1 MKKRIETLDEFI
13 NESKLEDNIFYKD
26 IIEFKDLIEKKYQK
40 FVSTDDLQEIASNVV
55 YEEIQ
60 DAIYSYIEGYS
71 PDVPWNKPLKLED
84 FENWTEKDMDKFI
97 DYLNKRVKNFKNL
110 TKEVWDIWIE
120 NEVAY
125 RDEIED
131 LERRRQEAWD
141 DMDADPETEPEGGP
155 VADAYAEEIEDLDD
169 KIEKLRKEFSY
180 ESKKKEIE
188 KQLKTYEKEILNL
201 IKKEL

>member
-1 MKKRIETLDEFI
+1 
-13 NESKLEDNIFYKD
+13 
-26 IIEFKDLIEKKYQK
+26 
-40 FVSTDDLQEIASNVV
+40 
-55 YEEIQ
+55 
-60 DAIYSYIEGYS
+60 
-71 PDVPWNKPLKLED
+71 
-84 FENWTEKDMDKFI
+84 MDKFI

-110 TKEVWDIWIE
+110 TKEVWDKWIE

-125 RDEIED
+125 RDEIKD
-131 LERRRQEAWD
+131 LERRYQETWD
-141 DMDADPETEPEGGP
+141 DMDADPETELEGGP
-155 VADAYAEEIEDLDD
+155 VADAYAKEIEDLDD